1 MGAVWFEFLGNKNEF
16 VRCSQFANNEQILVY
31 LPYENT

>member
-1 MGAVWFEFLGNKNEF
+1 MGAVWFKFLSINKF
-16 VRCSQFANNEQILVY
+16 VRCSHFANNEQILVY

>member
-16 VRCSQFANNEQILVY
+16 VFRSQFANNEQILVY